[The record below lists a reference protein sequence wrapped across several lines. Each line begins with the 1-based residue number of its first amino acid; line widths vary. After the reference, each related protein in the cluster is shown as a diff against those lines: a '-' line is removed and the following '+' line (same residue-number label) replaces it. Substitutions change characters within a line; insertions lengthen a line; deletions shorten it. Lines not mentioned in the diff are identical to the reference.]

1 MIGRLCVKK
10 ALAIFKRD
18 IKRLL
23 CNPVALVI
31 TIGVCIIPSL
41 YAWYNIVA
49 NWDPYGNTQ
58 NIKIAV
64 ANNDKGT
71 ANDLVG
77 ELNAGDEVIDK
88 LKDNDQLGWT
98 IVDSEKEAKEGVEA
112 GKYYAALV
120 IPSDFSEGMLSM
132 LSGDFHQPKLTY
144 YVNEKKSAVA
154 VKVTDTGAN
163 TVEEQVNETFVSTV
177 SQTVVEI
184 AQKAGVDLE
193 AGAQT
198 AQGNLVLAIQNASG
212 SVQKVR
218 DALDGMTGTID
229 TTKDAI
235 ASADAALGGLSG
247 QMPSLNDALDQ
258 GNQLLTSTRTSA
270 AKLHTSL
277 SSALTQGST
286 GLAQASSKANAVVGK
301 LSGTVIAAQ
310 TKVDLA
316 LSDVQGLVDKNNAA
330 IEALRSTL
338 PDDAEFNSSIARI
351 ISSLQQQNDNLA
363 GVVSGLQAQSDAIKT
378 DAGNLANASD
388 SINTSVQDGVTAL
401 GKMQEDLNTSV
412 IPQLNSGLDSFSDCS
427 GDLKGVLA
435 SLTPT
440 ISQARSSL
448 TQLSS
453 LLDQAKA
460 TLADTS
466 DQLATIQQKLDVAA
480 NDVAALRSSEVA
492 GQLADLL
499 DVNVDD
505 IADFMTSPVKI
516 KSKVVYPVAS
526 FGSGIAPFYTNLAL
540 WVGGYVLIA
549 IFKLEV
555 DREGIGAYTAREG
568 YFGRWLLMMLLGIMQ
583 AIIVCVGDLIIGVQ
597 CLHPVLFV
605 LAGMCISFVYVNI
618 IYALSVAFKHIGKA
632 IGVILVIVQIPGSS
646 GMYPIEMMP
655 PFFNWLHPLLPF
667 TYGINAMRECVG
679 GMYGMNYIINLG
691 VLLIYVAIA
700 LGIGVWLRPL
710 LLNLN
715 LLFDRQLASTGV
727 MICEKDD
734 LPRQR
739 YSLRTAMRAI
749 LDTAGFRQALIE
761 RAARFARTYG
771 SRVKAGFFAIFG
783 VQLLLFILTSTLDLD
798 NNGRIWML
806 VLWIVSV
813 IVIAAYLINLEY
825 VRESLNTQMRVS
837 ALSDESLRNEIREH
851 TSAMPGVAKM
861 FGVSVAPQP
870 TAKSAKKPADLV
882 DDADE
887 DAAANSAP
895 LGAHAEPVALQDLDV
910 TAPLPGA
917 HLKQDDS
924 NTKGGD
930 AE

>member
-71 ANDLVG
+71 TNDLVG

-98 IVDSEKEAKEGVEA
+98 IVDSEEEAKEGVES
-112 GKYYAALV
+112 GEYYAALV

-132 LSGDFHQPKLTY
+132 LSGEFHQPKLTY

-154 VKVTDTGAN
+154 VKVSDTGAN

-198 AQGNLVLAIQNASG
+198 ARDNLVLTIQNASG

-218 DALDGMTGTID
+218 DALDGMGGTID

-235 ASADAALGGLSG
+235 ASADAALGGLNG

-258 GNQLLTSTRTSA
+258 GNQLLSSTRTSA

-286 GLAQASSKANAVVGK
+286 GLAQASSKANAAVGK

-338 PDDAEFNSSIARI
+338 PDDAEFNNATARI
-351 ISSLQQQNDNLA
+351 IASLQQQNDNLA
-363 GVVSGLQAQSDAIKT
+363 SVVSGLQAQSDAIKT
-378 DAGNLANASD
+378 DAGNLATASD

-435 SLTPT
+435 SLSPT

-448 TQLSS
+448 TQLSA

-480 NDVAALRSSEVA
+480 NDVAALRSSEAA

-516 KSKVVYPVAS
+516 KSRVVYPVAS

-555 DREGIGAYTAREG
+555 DREGIGTYTAKEG
-568 YFGRWLLMMLLGIMQ
+568 YFGRWLLLMLLGILQ
-583 AIIVCVGDLIIGVQ
+583 AIIVCAGDLVIGVQ

-761 RAARFARTYG
+761 RAARFARTY
-771 SRVKAGFFAIFG
+771 SRRVKAGFFAIFG
-783 VQLLLFILTSTLDLD
+783 VQVLLFILTSTLDLD

-806 VLWIVSV
+806 VLWIISV

-825 VRESLNTQMRVS
+825 VRESLNTQMRIS

-870 TAKSAKKPADLV
+870 AAKPAEDSV
-882 DDADE
+882 AAVGDADE
-887 DAAANSAP
+887 GAAAAP
-895 LGAHAEPVALQDLDV
+895 LGAHAEPSTVQDPDV
-910 TAPLPGA
+910 TAPLLGA
-917 HLKQDDS
+917 HLKQNDS

>member
-1 MIGRLCVKK
+1 MKK

-71 ANDLVG
+71 TNDLVG

-98 IVDSEKEAKEGVEA
+98 IVDSEEEAKEGVES
-112 GKYYAALV
+112 GEYYAALV

-132 LSGDFHQPKLTY
+132 LSGEFHQPKLTY

-198 AQGNLVLAIQNASG
+198 ARDNLVLTIQNASG

-218 DALDGMTGTID
+218 DALDGMGGTID

-235 ASADAALGGLSG
+235 ASADAALGGLNG

-258 GNQLLTSTRTSA
+258 GNQLLSSTRTSA

-286 GLAQASSKANAVVGK
+286 GLAQASSKANAAVGK

-338 PDDAEFNSSIARI
+338 PDDAEFNNATARI
-351 ISSLQQQNDNLA
+351 IASLQQQNDNLA
-363 GVVSGLQAQSDAIKT
+363 SVVSGLQAQSDAIKT
-378 DAGNLANASD
+378 DAGNLATASD

-401 GKMQEDLNTSV
+401 GKMQENLNTSV

-435 SLTPT
+435 SLSPT

-448 TQLSS
+448 TQLSA

-480 NDVAALRSSEVA
+480 NDVAALRSSEAA

-555 DREGIGAYTAREG
+555 DREGIGTYTAKEG
-568 YFGRWLLMMLLGIMQ
+568 YFGRWLLLMLLGALQ
-583 AIIVCVGDLIIGVQ
+583 AIIVCAGDLVIGVQ

-761 RAARFARTYG
+761 RAARFARTY
-771 SRVKAGFFAIFG
+771 SRRVKAGFFAIFG
-783 VQLLLFILTSTLDLD
+783 VQVLLFILTSTLDLD

-806 VLWIVSV
+806 VLWIISV

-825 VRESLNTQMRVS
+825 VRESLNTQMRIS

-870 TAKSAKKPADLV
+870 AAKPAEDSV
-882 DDADE
+882 AAVGDADE
-887 DAAANSAP
+887 GAAAAP
-895 LGAHAEPVALQDLDV
+895 LGAHAEPSTVQDPDV
-910 TAPLPGA
+910 TAPLLGA
-917 HLKQDDS
+917 HLKQNDS

>member
-1 MIGRLCVKK
+1 M
-10 ALAIFKRD
+10 
-18 IKRLL
+18 
-23 CNPVALVI
+23 
-31 TIGVCIIPSL
+31 
-41 YAWYNIVA
+41 
-49 NWDPYGNTQ
+49 
-58 NIKIAV
+58 
-64 ANNDKGT
+64 
-71 ANDLVG
+71 
-77 ELNAGDEVIDK
+77 
-88 LKDNDQLGWT
+88 
-98 IVDSEKEAKEGVEA
+98 
-112 GKYYAALV
+112 
-120 IPSDFSEGMLSM
+120 
-132 LSGDFHQPKLTY
+132 
-144 YVNEKKSAVA
+144 
-154 VKVTDTGAN
+154 TDTGAN

-198 AQGNLVLAIQNASG
+198 AQDNLVLTIQNASG

-258 GNQLLTSTRTSA
+258 GNQLLTSTRASA

-277 SSALTQGST
+277 SGALAQGTT
-286 GLAQASSKANAVVGK
+286 GLAQASSKANAAVGK

-435 SLTPT
+435 SLAPT

-480 NDVAALRSSEVA
+480 NDVAALHSSEVV

-505 IADFMTSPVKI
+505 
-516 KSKVVYPVAS
+516 
-526 FGSGIAPFYTNLAL
+526 
-540 WVGGYVLIA
+540 
-549 IFKLEV
+549 
-555 DREGIGAYTAREG
+555 
-568 YFGRWLLMMLLGIMQ
+568 MQ
-583 AIIVCVGDLIIGVQ
+583 AIIVCMGDLIIGVQ

-691 VLLIYVAIA
+691 VLLIFVAIA

-715 LLFDRQLASTGV
+715 LLFDRQLAATGV

-870 TAKSAKKPADLV
+870 TAKSAKKPAGVV

-887 DAAANSAP
+887 DTAANSAP
-895 LGAHAEPVALQDLDV
+895 LGAHAEPGAVQDLDV
-910 TAPLPGA
+910 TAPLLGA

>member
-71 ANDLVG
+71 TNDLVG

-198 AQGNLVLAIQNASG
+198 GQDNLVLAIQNASG

-277 SSALTQGST
+277 SSALAQGST
-286 GLAQASSKANAVVGK
+286 GLAQASSKANAAVGK

-453 LLDQAKA
+453 LLDQAKV

-480 NDVAALRSSEVA
+480 NDVAALHSSEVA

-555 DREGIGAYTAREG
+555 DREGIGTYTAKEG

-861 FGVSVAPQP
+861 FGVSVAPQRA
-870 TAKSAKKPADLV
+870 AKSAKKPADVV

-887 DAAANSAP
+887 DTAANSAP
-895 LGAHAEPVALQDLDV
+895 LGAHAEPGAVQDLDV

>member
-71 ANDLVG
+71 TNDLVG

-184 AQKAGVDLE
+184 AQNAGVDLE

-198 AQGNLVLAIQNASG
+198 AQDNLVLTIQNASG

-277 SSALTQGST
+277 SGALAQGST
-286 GLAQASSKANAVVGK
+286 GLAQASSKANAAVGK

-480 NDVAALRSSEVA
+480 NDVAALHSSEVA

-555 DREGIGAYTAREG
+555 DREGIGAYTAKEG
-568 YFGRWLLMMLLGIMQ
+568 YFGRWLLMILLGIMQ
-583 AIIVCVGDLIIGVQ
+583 AIIVCMGDLIIGVQ

-691 VLLIYVAIA
+691 VLFIFVAIA
-700 LGIGVWLRPL
+700 LVIGVWLRPL

-715 LLFDRQLASTGV
+715 LLFDRQLAATGV

-771 SRVKAGFFAIFG
+771 SRVKAGFFAIFA
-783 VQLLLFILTSTLDLD
+783 VQILLFILTSTLDLD

-861 FGVSVAPQP
+861 FGVSVAPQRS
-870 TAKSAKKPADLV
+870 AKTVKKPADVV

-887 DAAANSAP
+887 DTAANSAP
-895 LGAHAEPVALQDLDV
+895 LGAHAEPGAVQDLDV

>member
-1 MIGRLCVKK
+1 MKK

-64 ANNDKGT
+64 ANSDKGT
-71 ANDLVG
+71 TNDLVG
-77 ELNAGDEVIDK
+77 ELNAGDEVIDR

-98 IVDSEKEAKEGVEA
+98 IVDSEEEAKEGVES
-112 GKYYAALV
+112 GEYYAALV

-132 LSGDFHQPKLTY
+132 LSGEFHQPKLTY

-184 AQKAGVDLE
+184 AQKAGIDLE
-193 AGAQT
+193 AGAQG
-198 AQGNLVLAIQNASG
+198 AQDNLVSTIQNASG

-218 DALDGMTGTID
+218 DALDGMNGTID

-235 ASADAALGGLSG
+235 ASADAALEGLNG
-247 QMPSLNDALDQ
+247 QMPSLNSALDQ
-258 GNQLLTSTRTSA
+258 GNQLLTSTRESA
-270 AKLHTSL
+270 TKLHTSL

-286 GLAQASSKANAVVGK
+286 GLAQASSKANAAVGK

-316 LSDVQGLVDKNNAA
+316 LSDVQGLADKNNAA

-338 PDDAEFNSSIARI
+338 PDDAEFNNATARI
-351 ISSLQQQNDNLA
+351 IASLQQQNDNLA
-363 GVVSGLQAQSDAIKT
+363 SVVSGLQAQSDAIKT
-378 DAGNLANASD
+378 DANNLATASD

-401 GKMQEDLNTSV
+401 GKMQEDLNTNV
-412 IPQLNSGLDSFSDCS
+412 IPQLNSGLDSFSDCA

-435 SLTPT
+435 SLSPT

-448 TQLSS
+448 SQLSA
-453 LLDQAKA
+453 LLDQAKS

-466 DQLATIQQKLDVAA
+466 GQLATIQQKLDVAA
-480 NDVAALRSSEVA
+480 NDVAALRSSEAA
-492 GQLADLL
+492 GKLADLL

-555 DREGIGAYTAREG
+555 DREGIGTYTAKEG
-568 YFGRWLLMMLLGIMQ
+568 YFGRWLLLMLLGALQ
-583 AIIVCVGDLIIGVQ
+583 AIIVCVGDLVIGVQ

-605 LAGMCISFVYVNI
+605 LAGVCISFVYVNI

-667 TYGINAMRECVG
+667 TYGINAMRECIG
-679 GMYGMNYIINLG
+679 GMYGMNYAINLG
-691 VLLIYVAIA
+691 VLFIYVAIA
-700 LGIGVWLRPL
+700 LAIGVWLRPL

-734 LPRQR
+734 LSRQR

-749 LDTAGFRQALIE
+749 LDAEGFRQALIE

-771 SRVKAGFFAIFG
+771 CRVKAGFFAIFG
-783 VQLLLFILTSTLDLD
+783 VQILLFILTSTLDLD

-806 VLWIVSV
+806 VLWIISV

-825 VRESLNTQMRVS
+825 VRESLNTQMRIS

-861 FGVSVAPQP
+861 FGVSPASQPVA
-870 TAKSAKKPADLV
+870 KPAETPAAVANDT
-882 DDADE
+882 DE
-887 DAAANSAP
+887 GVATAVP
-895 LGAHAEPVALQDLDV
+895 LGAHAAPSPAQDSDT

>member
-1 MIGRLCVKK
+1 M
-10 ALAIFKRD
+10 
-18 IKRLL
+18 
-23 CNPVALVI
+23 
-31 TIGVCIIPSL
+31 
-41 YAWYNIVA
+41 
-49 NWDPYGNTQ
+49 
-58 NIKIAV
+58 
-64 ANNDKGT
+64 
-71 ANDLVG
+71 G

-98 IVDSEKEAKEGVEA
+98 IVDSEEEAKEGVES
-112 GKYYAALV
+112 GEYYAALV

-132 LSGDFHQPKLTY
+132 LSGEFHQPKLTY

-198 AQGNLVLAIQNASG
+198 ARDNLVLTIQNASG

-218 DALDGMTGTID
+218 DALDGMGGTID

-235 ASADAALGGLSG
+235 ASADAALGGLNG

-258 GNQLLTSTRTSA
+258 GNQLLSSTRTSA

-286 GLAQASSKANAVVGK
+286 GLAQASSKANAAVGK

-338 PDDAEFNSSIARI
+338 PDDAEFNNATARI
-351 ISSLQQQNDNLA
+351 IASLQQQNDNLA
-363 GVVSGLQAQSDAIKT
+363 SVVSGLQAQSDAIKT
-378 DAGNLANASD
+378 DAGNLATASD

-412 IPQLNSGLDSFSDCS
+412 IPQFNSGLDSFSDCS

-435 SLTPT
+435 SLSPT

-448 TQLSS
+448 TQLSA

-480 NDVAALRSSEVA
+480 NDVAALRSSEAA

-555 DREGIGAYTAREG
+555 DREGIGTYTAKEG
-568 YFGRWLLMMLLGIMQ
+568 YFGRWLLLMLLGILQ
-583 AIIVCVGDLIIGVQ
+583 AIIVCAGDLVIGVQ

-761 RAARFARTYG
+761 RAARFARTY
-771 SRVKAGFFAIFG
+771 SRRVKAGFFAIFG
-783 VQLLLFILTSTLDLD
+783 VQVLLFILTSTLDLD

-806 VLWIVSV
+806 VLWIISV

-825 VRESLNTQMRVS
+825 VRESLNTQMRIS

-870 TAKSAKKPADLV
+870 AAKPAEDSV
-882 DDADE
+882 AAVGDADE
-887 DAAANSAP
+887 GAAAAP
-895 LGAHAEPVALQDLDV
+895 LGAHAEPSTVQDPDV
-910 TAPLPGA
+910 TAPLLGA
-917 HLKQDDS
+917 HLKQNDS

>member
-71 ANDLVG
+71 TNDLVG

-112 GKYYAALV
+112 GRYYAALV
-120 IPSDFSEGMLSM
+120 IPSDFSKGMLSM

-193 AGAQT
+193 AGVQT
-198 AQGNLVLAIQNASG
+198 AQDNLVLTIQNASG

-277 SSALTQGST
+277 SSALAQGST
-286 GLAQASSKANAVVGK
+286 GLAQASSKANAAVGK

-435 SLTPT
+435 SLAPT

-480 NDVAALRSSEVA
+480 NDVAALHSSEIV

-555 DREGIGAYTAREG
+555 DREGIGSYTAKEG
-568 YFGRWLLMMLLGIMQ
+568 YFGRWLLMILLGIMQ

-870 TAKSAKKPADLV
+870 TAKTAKNPADLV
-882 DDADE
+882 GDADE
-887 DAAANSAP
+887 DTAANSAP
-895 LGAHAEPVALQDLDV
+895 LGAHAEPGAVQDLDV

>member
-1 MIGRLCVKK
+1 
-10 ALAIFKRD
+10 
-18 IKRLL
+18 
-23 CNPVALVI
+23 
-31 TIGVCIIPSL
+31 
-41 YAWYNIVA
+41 
-49 NWDPYGNTQ
+49 
-58 NIKIAV
+58 
-64 ANNDKGT
+64 
-71 ANDLVG
+71 
-77 ELNAGDEVIDK
+77 
-88 LKDNDQLGWT
+88 
-98 IVDSEKEAKEGVEA
+98 
-112 GKYYAALV
+112 
-120 IPSDFSEGMLSM
+120 
-132 LSGDFHQPKLTY
+132 
-144 YVNEKKSAVA
+144 
-154 VKVTDTGAN
+154 
-163 TVEEQVNETFVSTV
+163 
-177 SQTVVEI
+177 
-184 AQKAGVDLE
+184 
-193 AGAQT
+193 
-198 AQGNLVLAIQNASG
+198 
-212 SVQKVR
+212 
-218 DALDGMTGTID
+218 
-229 TTKDAI
+229 
-235 ASADAALGGLSG
+235 
-247 QMPSLNDALDQ
+247 
-258 GNQLLTSTRTSA
+258 
-270 AKLHTSL
+270 
-277 SSALTQGST
+277 
-286 GLAQASSKANAVVGK
+286 
-301 LSGTVIAAQ
+301 
-310 TKVDLA
+310 
-316 LSDVQGLVDKNNAA
+316 
-330 IEALRSTL
+330 
-338 PDDAEFNSSIARI
+338 
-351 ISSLQQQNDNLA
+351 
-363 GVVSGLQAQSDAIKT
+363 
-378 DAGNLANASD
+378 
-388 SINTSVQDGVTAL
+388 
-401 GKMQEDLNTSV
+401 MQEDLNTNV
-412 IPQLNSGLDSFSDCS
+412 IPQLNSGLDSFSDCA

-435 SLTPT
+435 SLSPT

-448 TQLSS
+448 SQLSA
-453 LLDQAKA
+453 LLDQAKS

-480 NDVAALRSSEVA
+480 NDVAALRSSEAA

-555 DREGIGAYTAREG
+555 DREGIGTYTAKEG
-568 YFGRWLLMMLLGIMQ
+568 YFGRWLLLMLLGILQ
-583 AIIVCVGDLIIGVQ
+583 AIIVCAGDLVIGVQ

-761 RAARFARTYG
+761 RAARFARTY
-771 SRVKAGFFAIFG
+771 SRRVKAGFFAIFG
-783 VQLLLFILTSTLDLD
+783 VQVLLFILTSTLDLD

-806 VLWIVSV
+806 VLWIISV

-825 VRESLNTQMRVS
+825 VRESLNTQMRIS

-870 TAKSAKKPADLV
+870 AAKPAEDSV
-882 DDADE
+882 AAVGDADE
-887 DAAANSAP
+887 GAAAAP
-895 LGAHAEPVALQDLDV
+895 LGAHAEPSTVQDPDV
-910 TAPLPGA
+910 TAPLLGA
-917 HLKQDDS
+917 HLKQNDS

>member
-1 MIGRLCVKK
+1 MKK

-71 ANDLVG
+71 TNDLVG

-198 AQGNLVLAIQNASG
+198 AQGDLVLTIQNASG

-277 SSALTQGST
+277 SGALAQGST
-286 GLAQASSKANAVVGK
+286 GLAQASSKANAAVGK

-363 GVVSGLQAQSDAIKT
+363 GIVSGLQAQSDAIKT

-480 NDVAALRSSEVA
+480 NDVAALRSSEIA

-505 IADFMTSPVKI
+505 IADFMTAPVKI

-555 DREGIGAYTAREG
+555 DREGIGAYTAKEG

-691 VLLIYVAIA
+691 VLFIFVAIA

-715 LLFDRQLASTGV
+715 LLFDRQLAATGV

-734 LPRQR
+734 LPRRR

-783 VQLLLFILTSTLDLD
+783 VQVLLFILTSTLDLD

-870 TAKSAKKPADLV
+870 TAKTAKKPADVV

-887 DAAANSAP
+887 DTAANSAP
-895 LGAHAEPVALQDLDV
+895 LGAHAEPGAVQDLDV

>member
-1 MIGRLCVKK
+1 MKK

-71 ANDLVG
+71 TNDLVG

-98 IVDSEKEAKEGVEA
+98 IVDSEEEAKEGVES
-112 GKYYAALV
+112 GEYYAALV

-132 LSGDFHQPKLTY
+132 LSGEFHQPKLTY

-198 AQGNLVLAIQNASG
+198 ARDNLVLTIQNASG

-218 DALDGMTGTID
+218 DALDGMGGTID

-235 ASADAALGGLSG
+235 ASADAALGGLNG
-247 QMPSLNDALDQ
+247 QMPSFNDALDQ
-258 GNQLLTSTRTSA
+258 GNQLLSSTRTSA

-286 GLAQASSKANAVVGK
+286 GLAQASSKANAAVGK

-338 PDDAEFNSSIARI
+338 PDDAEFNNATARI
-351 ISSLQQQNDNLA
+351 IASLQQQNDNLA
-363 GVVSGLQAQSDAIKT
+363 SVVSGLQAQSDAIKT
-378 DAGNLANASD
+378 DAGNLATASD

-435 SLTPT
+435 SLSPT

-448 TQLSS
+448 TQLSA

-480 NDVAALRSSEVA
+480 NDVAALRSSEAA

-555 DREGIGAYTAREG
+555 DREGIGTYTAKEG
-568 YFGRWLLMMLLGIMQ
+568 YFGRWLLLMLLGILQ
-583 AIIVCVGDLIIGVQ
+583 AIIVCAGDLVIGVQ

-761 RAARFARTYG
+761 RAARFARTY
-771 SRVKAGFFAIFG
+771 SRRVKAGFFAIFG
-783 VQLLLFILTSTLDLD
+783 VQVLLFILTSTLDLD

-806 VLWIVSV
+806 VLWIISV

-825 VRESLNTQMRVS
+825 VRESLNTQMRIS

-870 TAKSAKKPADLV
+870 AAKPAEDSV
-882 DDADE
+882 AAVGDADE
-887 DAAANSAP
+887 GAAAAP
-895 LGAHAEPVALQDLDV
+895 LGAHADPSSVLDPDV
-910 TAPLPGA
+910 TAPLLGA
-917 HLKQDDS
+917 HLKQNDS

>member
-1 MIGRLCVKK
+1 MKK

-71 ANDLVG
+71 TNDLVG

-198 AQGNLVLAIQNASG
+198 AQGDLVLTIQNASG

-277 SSALTQGST
+277 SGALAQGST
-286 GLAQASSKANAVVGK
+286 GLAQASSKANAAVGK

-363 GVVSGLQAQSDAIKT
+363 GIVSGLQAQSDAIKT

-480 NDVAALRSSEVA
+480 NDVAALRSSEIA

-555 DREGIGAYTAREG
+555 DREGIGAYTAKEG

-691 VLLIYVAIA
+691 VLFIFVAIA

-715 LLFDRQLASTGV
+715 LLFDRQLAATGV

-734 LPRQR
+734 LPRRR

-783 VQLLLFILTSTLDLD
+783 VQVLLFILTSTLDLD

-870 TAKSAKKPADLV
+870 TAKTAKKPADVV

-887 DAAANSAP
+887 DTAANSAP
-895 LGAHAEPVALQDLDV
+895 LGAHAEPGAVQDLDV

>member
-10 ALAIFKRD
+10 ALAIFERD

-71 ANDLVG
+71 TNDLVG

-198 AQGNLVLAIQNASG
+198 AQDNLVLTIQNASG

-277 SSALTQGST
+277 SGALAQGST
-286 GLAQASSKANAVVGK
+286 GLAQASSKANAAVGK

-401 GKMQEDLNTSV
+401 GKMQ
-412 IPQLNSGLDSFSDCS
+412 
-427 GDLKGVLA
+427 
-435 SLTPT
+435 
-440 ISQARSSL
+440 
-448 TQLSS
+448 
-453 LLDQAKA
+453 AKA

-480 NDVAALRSSEVA
+480 NDVAALHSSEVA

-555 DREGIGAYTAREG
+555 DREDIGAYTAKEG
-568 YFGRWLLMMLLGIMQ
+568 YFGRWLLMILLGIMQ

-605 LAGMCISFVYVNI
+605 LAGICISFVYVNI

-691 VLLIYVAIA
+691 VLLIFVAIA

-715 LLFDRQLASTGV
+715 LLFDRQLAATGV

-771 SRVKAGFFAIFG
+771 SRVKAGFFAIFA
-783 VQLLLFILTSTLDLD
+783 VQILLFILTSTLDLD

-861 FGVSVAPQP
+861 FGVSVAPQRS
-870 TAKSAKKPADLV
+870 AKFAKKPADVV

-887 DAAANSAP
+887 DTAANSAP
-895 LGAHAEPVALQDLDV
+895 LGAHAEPGAVQDLDV
-910 TAPLPGA
+910 TAPLLGA

>member
-1 MIGRLCVKK
+1 M
-10 ALAIFKRD
+10 
-18 IKRLL
+18 
-23 CNPVALVI
+23 
-31 TIGVCIIPSL
+31 
-41 YAWYNIVA
+41 
-49 NWDPYGNTQ
+49 
-58 NIKIAV
+58 
-64 ANNDKGT
+64 
-71 ANDLVG
+71 
-77 ELNAGDEVIDK
+77 
-88 LKDNDQLGWT
+88 
-98 IVDSEKEAKEGVEA
+98 
-112 GKYYAALV
+112 
-120 IPSDFSEGMLSM
+120 
-132 LSGDFHQPKLTY
+132 
-144 YVNEKKSAVA
+144 
-154 VKVTDTGAN
+154 
-163 TVEEQVNETFVSTV
+163 
-177 SQTVVEI
+177 
-184 AQKAGVDLE
+184 
-193 AGAQT
+193 
-198 AQGNLVLAIQNASG
+198 
-212 SVQKVR
+212 
-218 DALDGMTGTID
+218 
-229 TTKDAI
+229 
-235 ASADAALGGLSG
+235 
-247 QMPSLNDALDQ
+247 
-258 GNQLLTSTRTSA
+258 
-270 AKLHTSL
+270 
-277 SSALTQGST
+277 
-286 GLAQASSKANAVVGK
+286 GK

-435 SLTPT
+435 SLAPT

-480 NDVAALRSSEVA
+480 NDVAALHSSEVV

-555 DREGIGAYTAREG
+555 DREGIGAYTAKEG

-691 VLLIYVAIA
+691 VLLIFVAIA

-870 TAKSAKKPADLV
+870 TAKSAKKPVGVV

-887 DAAANSAP
+887 DTAANSAP
-895 LGAHAEPVALQDLDV
+895 LGAHAEPGAVQDLDV

>member
-71 ANDLVG
+71 TNDLVG

-184 AQKAGVDLE
+184 AQKAGVDLK

-198 AQGNLVLAIQNASG
+198 AQDNLVLTIQNASG

-277 SSALTQGST
+277 SSALAQGST
-286 GLAQASSKANAVVGK
+286 GLAQASSKANAAVGK

-480 NDVAALRSSEVA
+480 NDVAALHSSEVA

-555 DREGIGAYTAREG
+555 DREGIGTYTAKEG

-715 LLFDRQLASTGV
+715 LLFDRQLAATGV

-734 LPRQR
+734 LPRRR

-783 VQLLLFILTSTLDLD
+783 VQVLLFILTSTLDLD

-861 FGVSVAPQP
+861 FGVSVAPQRS
-870 TAKSAKKPADLV
+870 AKSAKKPADVV
-882 DDADE
+882 DNVDE
-887 DAAANSAP
+887 GTAANSAP
-895 LGAHAEPVALQDLDV
+895 LGAHAEPGAVQDLDV

>member
-1 MIGRLCVKK
+1 MKK

-71 ANDLVG
+71 TNDLVG

-120 IPSDFSEGMLSM
+120 IPPDFSEGMLSM

-198 AQGNLVLAIQNASG
+198 ARDNLVLTIQNASG

-277 SSALTQGST
+277 SGALAQGST
-286 GLAQASSKANAVVGK
+286 GLAQASSKANAAVGK

-412 IPQLNSGLDSFSDCS
+412 ILQLNSGLDSFSDCS

-480 NDVAALRSSEVA
+480 NDVAALHSSEVV

-555 DREGIGAYTAREG
+555 DREGIGSYTAKEG

-691 VLLIYVAIA
+691 VLLIFVAIA

-861 FGVSVAPQP
+861 FGVAPQP
-870 TAKSAKKPADLV
+870 TAKSAKKPAGVV
-882 DDADE
+882 DDVDE
-887 DAAANSAP
+887 DTAANSAP
-895 LGAHAEPVALQDLDV
+895 LGAHAEPGAVQDLDV
-910 TAPLPGA
+910 TAPLLGA

>member
-71 ANDLVG
+71 TNDLVG

-98 IVDSEKEAKEGVEA
+98 IVDSEEEAKEGVES
-112 GKYYAALV
+112 GEYYAALV

-132 LSGDFHQPKLTY
+132 LSGEFHQPKLTY

-198 AQGNLVLAIQNASG
+198 ARDNLVLTIQNASG

-218 DALDGMTGTID
+218 DALDGMGGTID

-235 ASADAALGGLSG
+235 ASADAALGGLNG

-258 GNQLLTSTRTSA
+258 GNQLLSSTRTSA

-286 GLAQASSKANAVVGK
+286 GLAQASSKANAAVGK

-338 PDDAEFNSSIARI
+338 PDDAEFNNATARI
-351 ISSLQQQNDNLA
+351 IASLQQQNDNLA
-363 GVVSGLQAQSDAIKT
+363 SVVSGLQAQSDAIKT
-378 DAGNLANASD
+378 DAGNLATASD

-435 SLTPT
+435 SLSPT

-448 TQLSS
+448 TQLSA

-480 NDVAALRSSEVA
+480 NDVAALRSSEAA

-516 KSKVVYPVAS
+516 KSKVVYPVTS

-555 DREGIGAYTAREG
+555 DREGIGTYTAKEG
-568 YFGRWLLMMLLGIMQ
+568 YFGRWLLLMLLGILQ
-583 AIIVCVGDLIIGVQ
+583 AIIVCAGDLVIGVQ

-761 RAARFARTYG
+761 RAARFARTY
-771 SRVKAGFFAIFG
+771 SRRVKAGFFAIFG
-783 VQLLLFILTSTLDLD
+783 VQVLLFILTSTLDLD

-806 VLWIVSV
+806 VLWIISV

-825 VRESLNTQMRVS
+825 VRESLNTQMRIS

-870 TAKSAKKPADLV
+870 AAKPAEDSV
-882 DDADE
+882 AAVGDADE
-887 DAAANSAP
+887 GAAAAP
-895 LGAHAEPVALQDLDV
+895 LGAHAEPSTVQDPDV
-910 TAPLPGA
+910 TAPLLGA
-917 HLKQDDS
+917 HLKQNDS

>member
-1 MIGRLCVKK
+1 MKK

-71 ANDLVG
+71 TNDLVG

-98 IVDSEKEAKEGVEA
+98 IVNSEKEAKEGVEA

-184 AQKAGVDLE
+184 AQKAGVDLK

-198 AQGNLVLAIQNASG
+198 AQDNLVLTIQNASG

-277 SSALTQGST
+277 SSALAQGST
-286 GLAQASSKANAVVGK
+286 GLAQASSKANAAVGK

-440 ISQARSSL
+440 ISQACSSL

-480 NDVAALRSSEVA
+480 NDVAALHSSEVA

-555 DREGIGAYTAREG
+555 DREGIGTYTAKEG

-691 VLLIYVAIA
+691 VLFIFVAIA

-715 LLFDRQLASTGV
+715 LLFDRQLAATGV

-734 LPRQR
+734 LPRRR

-783 VQLLLFILTSTLDLD
+783 VQVLLFILTSTLDLD

-861 FGVSVAPQP
+861 FGVSVAPQRS
-870 TAKSAKKPADLV
+870 AKTAKKPADVV

-887 DAAANSAP
+887 DTAANSTP
-895 LGAHAEPVALQDLDV
+895 LGAHAEPGAVQDLDV

>member
-71 ANDLVG
+71 TNDLVG

-98 IVDSEKEAKEGVEA
+98 IVNSEKEAKEGVEA

-198 AQGNLVLAIQNASG
+198 AQDNLVLTIQNASG

-258 GNQLLTSTRTSA
+258 GDQLLTSTRTSA

-277 SSALTQGST
+277 SSALAQGST
-286 GLAQASSKANAVVGK
+286 GLAQASSKANAAVGK

-401 GKMQEDLNTSV
+401 GKMQEDFNTSV

-480 NDVAALRSSEVA
+480 NDVAALHSSEVA

-555 DREGIGAYTAREG
+555 DREGIGTYTAKEG

-691 VLLIYVAIA
+691 VLFIFVAIA

-715 LLFDRQLASTGV
+715 LLFDRQLAATGV

-734 LPRQR
+734 LPRRR

-783 VQLLLFILTSTLDLD
+783 VQVLLFILTSTLDLD

-861 FGVSVAPQP
+861 FGVSVAPQRS
-870 TAKSAKKPADLV
+870 AKFAKKPADVV

-887 DAAANSAP
+887 DTAANSAP
-895 LGAHAEPVALQDLDV
+895 LGAHAEPGAVQDLDV
-910 TAPLPGA
+910 TAPLPGV

>member
-71 ANDLVG
+71 TNDLVG

-98 IVDSEKEAKEGVEA
+98 IVDSEEEAKEGVES
-112 GKYYAALV
+112 GEYYAALV

-132 LSGDFHQPKLTY
+132 LSGEFHQPKLTY

-198 AQGNLVLAIQNASG
+198 ARDNLVLTIQNASG

-218 DALDGMTGTID
+218 DALDGMGGTID

-235 ASADAALGGLSG
+235 ASADAALGGLNG

-258 GNQLLTSTRTSA
+258 GNQLLSSTRTSA

-286 GLAQASSKANAVVGK
+286 GLAQASSKANAAVGK

-338 PDDAEFNSSIARI
+338 PDDAEFNNATARI
-351 ISSLQQQNDNLA
+351 IASLQQQNDNLA
-363 GVVSGLQAQSDAIKT
+363 SVVSGLQAQSDAIKT
-378 DAGNLANASD
+378 DAGNLATASD

-435 SLTPT
+435 SLSPT

-448 TQLSS
+448 TQLSA

-480 NDVAALRSSEVA
+480 NDVAALRSSEAA

-555 DREGIGAYTAREG
+555 DREGIGTYTAKEG
-568 YFGRWLLMMLLGIMQ
+568 YFGRWLLLMLLGILQ
-583 AIIVCVGDLIIGVQ
+583 AIIVCAGDLVIGVQ

-761 RAARFARTYG
+761 RAARFARTY
-771 SRVKAGFFAIFG
+771 SRRVKAGFFAIFG
-783 VQLLLFILTSTLDLD
+783 VQVLLFILTSTLDLD

-806 VLWIVSV
+806 VLWIISV

-825 VRESLNTQMRVS
+825 VRESLNTQMRIS

-870 TAKSAKKPADLV
+870 AAKPAEDSV
-882 DDADE
+882 AAVGDADE
-887 DAAANSAP
+887 GAAAAP
-895 LGAHAEPVALQDLDV
+895 LGAHAEPSTVQDPDV
-910 TAPLPGA
+910 TAPLLGA
-917 HLKQDDS
+917 HLKQNDS

>member
-1 MIGRLCVKK
+1 M
-10 ALAIFKRD
+10 
-18 IKRLL
+18 
-23 CNPVALVI
+23 
-31 TIGVCIIPSL
+31 
-41 YAWYNIVA
+41 
-49 NWDPYGNTQ
+49 
-58 NIKIAV
+58 
-64 ANNDKGT
+64 
-71 ANDLVG
+71 
-77 ELNAGDEVIDK
+77 
-88 LKDNDQLGWT
+88 
-98 IVDSEKEAKEGVEA
+98 
-112 GKYYAALV
+112 
-120 IPSDFSEGMLSM
+120 
-132 LSGDFHQPKLTY
+132 
-144 YVNEKKSAVA
+144 
-154 VKVTDTGAN
+154 
-163 TVEEQVNETFVSTV
+163 
-177 SQTVVEI
+177 
-184 AQKAGVDLE
+184 
-193 AGAQT
+193 
-198 AQGNLVLAIQNASG
+198 
-212 SVQKVR
+212 
-218 DALDGMTGTID
+218 
-229 TTKDAI
+229 
-235 ASADAALGGLSG
+235 
-247 QMPSLNDALDQ
+247 
-258 GNQLLTSTRTSA
+258 
-270 AKLHTSL
+270 
-277 SSALTQGST
+277 
-286 GLAQASSKANAVVGK
+286 
-301 LSGTVIAAQ
+301 
-310 TKVDLA
+310 
-316 LSDVQGLVDKNNAA
+316 
-330 IEALRSTL
+330 
-338 PDDAEFNSSIARI
+338 
-351 ISSLQQQNDNLA
+351 
-363 GVVSGLQAQSDAIKT
+363 
-378 DAGNLANASD
+378 
-388 SINTSVQDGVTAL
+388 TAL

-480 NDVAALRSSEVA
+480 NDVAALHSSEVA

-555 DREGIGAYTAREG
+555 DREGIGAYTAKEG

-605 LAGMCISFVYVNI
+605 FAGMCISFVYVNI

-691 VLLIYVAIA
+691 VLLIFVAIA

-715 LLFDRQLASTGV
+715 LLFDRQLAATGV

-761 RAARFARTYG
+761 RATRFARTYG

-861 FGVSVAPQP
+861 FGVAPQP
-870 TAKSAKKPADLV
+870 TAKSAKKPAGVV

-887 DAAANSAP
+887 DTVANSAP
-895 LGAHAEPVALQDLDV
+895 LGAHAELGAVQDLDV

>member
-1 MIGRLCVKK
+1 MKK

-71 ANDLVG
+71 TNDLVG

-98 IVDSEKEAKEGVEA
+98 IVDSEEEAKEGVES
-112 GKYYAALV
+112 GEYYAALV

-132 LSGDFHQPKLTY
+132 LSGEFHQPKLTY

-198 AQGNLVLAIQNASG
+198 ARDNLVLTIQNASG

-218 DALDGMTGTID
+218 DALDGMGGTID

-235 ASADAALGGLSG
+235 ASADAALGGLNG

-258 GNQLLTSTRTSA
+258 GNQLLSSTRTSA

-286 GLAQASSKANAVVGK
+286 GLAQASSKANAAVGK

-338 PDDAEFNSSIARI
+338 PDDAEFNNATARI
-351 ISSLQQQNDNLA
+351 IASLQQQNDNLA
-363 GVVSGLQAQSDAIKT
+363 SVVSGLQAQSDAIKT
-378 DAGNLANASD
+378 DAGNLATASD

-435 SLTPT
+435 SLSPT

-448 TQLSS
+448 TQLSA

-480 NDVAALRSSEVA
+480 NDVAALRSSEAA

-555 DREGIGAYTAREG
+555 DREGIGTYTAKEG
-568 YFGRWLLMMLLGIMQ
+568 YFGRWLLLMLLGVLQ
-583 AIIVCVGDLIIGVQ
+583 AIIVCVGDLVIGVQ

-679 GMYGMNYIINLG
+679 GMYGMNYVINLS

-771 SRVKAGFFAIFG
+771 RRVKAGFFAIFG
-783 VQLLLFILTSTLDLD
+783 VQVLLFILTSTLDLD

-806 VLWIVSV
+806 VLWIISV

-825 VRESLNTQMRVS
+825 VRESLNTQMRIS
-837 ALSDESLRNEIREH
+837 ALSDESLRSEIREH

-861 FGVSVAPQP
+861 FGVSAAPQP
-870 TAKSAKKPADLV
+870 AAKPAEEPTAV
-882 DDADE
+882 DGDVDE
-887 DAAANSAP
+887 SAVAP
-895 LGAHAEPVALQDLDV
+895 LGAHAKASTVQDPDV
-910 TAPLPGA
+910 TAPLLGA
-917 HLKQDDS
+917 HLKQNDS

-930 AE
+930 VE

>member
-71 ANDLVG
+71 TNDLVG

-98 IVDSEKEAKEGVEA
+98 IVDSEEEAKEGVES
-112 GKYYAALV
+112 GEYYAALV

-132 LSGDFHQPKLTY
+132 LSGEFHQPKLTY

-198 AQGNLVLAIQNASG
+198 ARDNLVLTIQNASG

-218 DALDGMTGTID
+218 DALDGMGGTID

-235 ASADAALGGLSG
+235 ASADAALGGLNG

-258 GNQLLTSTRTSA
+258 GNQLLSSTRTSA

-286 GLAQASSKANAVVGK
+286 GLAQASSKANAAVGK

-316 LSDVQGLVDKNNAA
+316 LSDIQGLVDKNNAA

-338 PDDAEFNSSIARI
+338 PDDAEFNNATARI
-351 ISSLQQQNDNLA
+351 IASLQQQNDNLA
-363 GVVSGLQAQSDAIKT
+363 SVVSGLQAQSDAIKT
-378 DAGNLANASD
+378 DAGNLATASD

-435 SLTPT
+435 SLSPT

-448 TQLSS
+448 TQLSA

-480 NDVAALRSSEVA
+480 NDVAALRSSEAA

-555 DREGIGAYTAREG
+555 DREGIGTYTAKEG
-568 YFGRWLLMMLLGIMQ
+568 YFGRWLLLMLLGILQ
-583 AIIVCVGDLIIGVQ
+583 AIIVCAGDLVIGVQ

-761 RAARFARTYG
+761 RAARFARTY
-771 SRVKAGFFAIFG
+771 SRRVKAGFFAIFG
-783 VQLLLFILTSTLDLD
+783 VQVLLFILTSTLDLD

-806 VLWIVSV
+806 VLWIISV

-825 VRESLNTQMRVS
+825 VRESLNTQMRIS

-870 TAKSAKKPADLV
+870 AAKPAEDSV
-882 DDADE
+882 AAVGDADE
-887 DAAANSAP
+887 GAAAAP
-895 LGAHAEPVALQDLDV
+895 LGAHAEPSTVQDPDV
-910 TAPLPGA
+910 TAPLLGA
-917 HLKQDDS
+917 HLKQNDS